1 MFMRSSLLM
10 MMFMLGCD
18 SPTPKPAPSSLDMG
32 AGAKAAVA
40 DAGTKRVE
48 AADLDELS
56 ARKQEALAKMTPQER
71 ALYERCVG
79 KELDQCEALGALYA
93 DQARAAQDDAA
104 AAQAWRRASI
114 AYKRGCQGGQL
125 ISCVT
130 LGGLYER
137 GEGVK
142 QQDIA
147 AAALYKKAC
156 DAKHDAG
163 CVALTRLQSLGR
175 AGKIKANVDVVAAER
190 EACIKG
196 MGQACARMGTRHT
209 EGLGVDIDPAKAQVY
224 FDSACK
230 AKSMVGC
237 HAVAVRLME
246 GAADVVEDKQA
257 LKLFEQACAS
267 DLAEACYNAG
277 FLYAMKRGG
286 VKGKVAEAGAKRNL
300 ERACALKYAQACKQL
315 GKAVEPVIIDRAAG
329 KANKAPKAP

>member
-1 MFMRSSLLM
+1 MLMRCSLLLM
-10 MMFMLGCD
+10 VLLIGCD
-18 SPTPKPAPSSLDMG
+18 SPPPKPAPAAPDMG
-32 AGAKAAVA
+32 AGAKASGADMGAKAVA
-40 DAGTKRVE
+40 DF
-48 AADLDELS
+48 DELG

-79 KELDQCEALGALYA
+79 KELDQCEALGKLYE
-93 DQARAAQDDAA
+93 DQARAAQDKATV
-104 AAQAWRRASI
+104 AQAWRRATI
-114 AYKRGCQGGQL
+114 AYKRGCQGGQPV
-125 ISCVT
+125 SCVT

-147 AAALYKKAC
+147 AAALYKMAC

-175 AGKIKANVDVVAAER
+175 AGKVKSAVDVVAAER
-190 EACIKG
+190 EACLKG
-196 MGQACARMGTRHT
+196 VGQACARMGTRHT

-224 FDSACK
+224 FDAACK

-246 GAADVVEDKQA
+246 GAPDVAEDKEA
-257 LKLFEQACAS
+257 LKLFEQACET
-267 DLAEACYNAG
+267 DLPEACYNAG

-286 VKGKVAEAGAKRNL
+286 VKAKSADADSKRYL

-315 GKAVEPVIIDRAAG
+315 GREVEPVIINRGASKPPSAPV
-329 KANKAPKAP
+329 KAP